1 MSEKRLNQV
10 NQLIQREIADII
22 LKEIEFPLGC
32 LVTVTRV
39 KTSVDIAFARVCL
52 SVLPV
57 SFADPALKILEKNI
71 YHLQQVLNKRLVM
84 RCVPKIM
91 FRLDT
96 VEQEVESVNKLL
108 DKIKKQD

>member
-22 LKEIEFPLGC
+22 LKEIDFPPGC

-57 SFADPALKILEKNI
+57 SFAGRVLKILEKNI

-84 RCVPKIM
+84 RTVPKIM
-91 FRLDT
+91 FRLDLA
-96 VEQEVESVNKLL
+96 EQEVERVNKLL
-108 DKIKKQD
+108 DKIKNQG